1 MTDASAHLPL
11 AKPASVFRFRSY
23 LANFVKG
30 GFAWGFF
37 KDMAIFTAAII
48 ILIEAIFLAEH
59 FTWVFR
65 DAVRH
70 DANLFDI
77 SLVLLCTG
85 TGIFDLALA
94 TAVLLAAY
102 MTLLRMRENR
112 EFLALFASGLGPYQ
126 LGALVAVVSFIALLT
141 GLVGGGIVDPMSRYA
156 QRSILFG
163 TELQSLK
170 KGLARGEFYDFP
182 NYVVY
187 AADRPAVP
195 QEPGLR
201 VIDASGA
208 APATPERTLFIY
220 QQIAPHTARV
230 ITAAKASL
238 NGPDREGRIIL
249 DLNDFSS
256 HTFADAHPLVGLSK
270 SETNN
275 AAILSALKEVPQ
287 ITMHVRDMSRL
298 MMVNQLLPFGSRG
311 SDGAEQTIFEQ
322 LAKDNS
328 ATPDLRAAQMR
339 LLAERFGRGL
349 LSFLAPLLA
358 LAAVSLTTP
367 RSNWFALPLVCLAL
381 MSVNLACEALITL
394 AAPMGVA
401 MALLPPLSLALGVAG
416 LAGWIAVRRQGELVR
431 PQLARA

>member
-1 MTDASAHLPL
+1 LRSAAAFH
-11 AKPASVFRFRSY
+11 FRAY
-23 LANFVKG
+23 LAGFIKG
-30 GFAWGFF
+30 GFAWRFF
-37 KDMAIFTAAII
+37 RDVAVFTAAII

-85 TGIFDLALA
+85 TEIFDLALA
-94 TAVLLAAY
+94 TAVLIAAY

-126 LGALVAVVSFIALLT
+126 LGALVVIVSLVAQLA
-141 GLVGGGIVDPMSRYA
+141 GLAGGGIVDPVSRYA
-156 QRSILFG
+156 QRSILFS

-170 KGLARGEFYDFP
+170 KGLARGEFYNFP

-187 AADRPAVP
+187 ATEHPAMP
-195 QEPGLR
+195 SMPGVA

-208 APATPERTLFIY
+208 PPTINRTLFIY

-230 ITAAKASL
+230 ITAAQASL
-238 NGPDREGRIIL
+238 TGPDRAGRIIL

-256 HTFADAHPLVGLSK
+256 HTFADAHPLVGLS
-270 SETNN
+270 TAAVDN
-275 AAILSALKEVPQ
+275 AAVLNALKEVPQ

-311 SDGAEQTIFEQ
+311 SDAAEQTVFEE
-322 LAKDNS
+322 LAKRDS

-339 LLAERFGRGL
+339 LLAERFARSL

-358 LAAVSLTTP
+358 LAGVSLTTP

-381 MSVNLACEALITL
+381 MSVNLASEWLITL
-394 AAPMGVA
+394 VAPMGDA
-401 MALLPPLSLALGVAG
+401 AALLPPLLFCLAVAA
-416 LAGWIAVRRQGELVR
+416 LSAWIAVRRQGELVR

>member
-1 MTDASAHLPL
+1 VTDASLPIPS
-11 AKPASVFRFRSY
+11 ARPATAFQFRSY
-23 LANFVKG
+23 LAGFVKG
-30 GFAWGFF
+30 GFAWRFF

-70 DANLFDI
+70 DANLFNI
-77 SLVLLCTG
+77 SLVLACTG

-94 TAVLLAAY
+94 TAVLIAAY

-126 LGALVAVVSFIALLT
+126 LGALVLVVSVIALLT
-141 GLVGGGIVDPMSRYA
+141 GIAGGGIVDPLSRYA
-156 QRSILFG
+156 QRSILFS

-187 AADRPAVP
+187 AADHPAKP
-195 QEPGLR
+195 QMPG
-201 VIDASGA
+201 VDMIDASGA
-208 APATPERTLFIY
+208 PPATNRTLFIY
-220 QQIAPHTARV
+220 QQIAPHTSRV
-230 ITAAKASL
+230 ITAAQASL
-238 NGPDREGRIIL
+238 SGPDRSGQVIL

-256 HTFADAHPLVGLSK
+256 HTFADAHPLVGLSRA
-270 SETNN
+270 ETSN

-298 MMVNQLLPFGSRG
+298 MMVNQLLPFGTRG

-322 LAKDNS
+322 LAKDDS
-328 ATPDLRAAQMR
+328 ATPALRAAQMR
-339 LLAERFGRGL
+339 LLAERFARGL

-381 MSVNLACEALITL
+381 MSVNLGSEWLITTVS
-394 AAPMGVA
+394 PMGVA
-401 MALLPPLSLALGVAG
+401 TALLPPLLFCLAVAG
-416 LAGWIAVRRQGELVR
+416 LSGWIAVRRQGELVR